1 MISAQ
6 KDEIQKQKEIAESQR
21 DLIAYQKKHITDSIH
36 YAKRIQTALLPS
48 LELFSDEIDHFVLY
62 KPRDIVSGDF
72 YWVARID
79 GQQMV
84 IAADCTGHG
93 VPGAFMSMLGVSL
106 LNEIILNRRITQP
119 DLVLNILRDYII
131 QSLKQVVQ
139 TSGVKDGMDMCVCL
153 IDFKNDKMQFAGA
166 NNPLWMFVDGELKE
180 IKGDKMPVAIHDTM
194 RPFTNHVVD
203 LKKGDTFYIF
213 SDGYADQFGGPQ
225 QKKLLNKNFKALL
238 QNLQDLPMLKQGAR
252 IDEFFED
259 WRKELDQIDDV
270 CVIGIRY

>member
-1 MISAQ
+1 
-6 KDEIQKQKEIAESQR
+6 
-21 DLIAYQKKHITDSIH
+21 
-36 YAKRIQTALLPS
+36 
-48 LELFSDEIDHFVLY
+48 
-62 KPRDIVSGDF
+62 
-72 YWVARID
+72 
-79 GQQMV
+79 
-84 IAADCTGHG
+84 
-93 VPGAFMSMLGVSL
+93 MSMLGVSL

-153 IDFKNDKMQFAGA
+153 IDFKNNKMQFAGA